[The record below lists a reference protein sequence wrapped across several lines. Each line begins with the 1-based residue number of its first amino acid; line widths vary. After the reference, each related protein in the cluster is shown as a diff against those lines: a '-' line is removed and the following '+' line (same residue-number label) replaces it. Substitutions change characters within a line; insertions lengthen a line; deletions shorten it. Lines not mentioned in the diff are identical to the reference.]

1 MNDTPASVTTQPV
14 AATYTAP
21 KGLSVIKV
29 AFRDRRTLAMLLL
42 GFSAGLPITMVLG
55 TLNAWLTEADVAIS
69 TIGILSWVG
78 LFAAFKFLWSP
89 LVGVRPPLIGKRL
102 GRRRSWL
109 IGCQIVVI
117 GALFVI
123 AFSNPEDGALV
134 PLASAA
140 ALAAFASATQDI
152 VIDTWRIEVAGP
164 GAPLD
169 LLSTIYQFGSRSA
182 ALVGGAGSLLLAD
195 AVGWPVTYMLSGIL
209 MGLGVLG
216 TLIAPEPTPAPAQ
229 AIARERLGS
238 PRLRQ
243 IALIATLAAWAWAAY
258 MLVAFMVTALT
269 TTPAPSAG
277 EFTGTWGPWIIA
289 AAVLLP
295 CALAGFVVWRGK
307 VATPAPGDRPV
318 LTKLYD
324 AILAPLVEL
333 MGRLGW
339 GSLIVLGL
347 ILTYRITDGVW
358 GPFAFPFYMGDTGGA
373 LGHTKSEV
381 ALASKTFGVIMTIIG
396 IGLGG
401 WALLAIGRMASL
413 LIGAVLAAATN
424 LLFVDLA
431 MGAPVIGRFMEAT
444 GLYALFGAF
453 GAGEPMAR
461 LMLAIAGENIAGGF
475 AGAAFVAYLSAL
487 SSRMFGAVQFA
498 VFTSLALLIGTLGR
512 GALGEMIENQGFAP
526 VFLFAA
532 ALGGIAVVFC
542 IMEWIRLAAEHR
554 SLTRQPEASA
564 SPR

>member
-14 AATYTAP
+14 AATDTTP

-89 LVGVRPPLIGKRL
+89 LVGLRPPLIGKRL

-123 AFSNPEDGALV
+123 AFSNPEGGALV

-216 TLIAPEPTPAPAQ
+216 TLIAPEPAPAPPQ

-258 MLVAFMVTALT
+258 MLVSFMVTALT

-295 CALAGFVVWRGK
+295 CALAGVVVWRGK

-413 LIGAVLAAATN
+413 LIGAILAAATN

-431 MGAPVIGRFMEAT
+431 MGAPMIGRFMEAT

-542 IMEWIRLAAEHR
+542 LLEWIRLAAERR
-554 SLTRQPEASA
+554 SLARQPEAGA

>member
-1 MNDTPASVTTQPV
+1 MNDTPASVTAQPV
-14 AATYTAP
+14 AATDTAP
-21 KGLSVIKV
+21 KGLGVIKV

-55 TLNAWLTEADVAIS
+55 TLNAWLTDADVAIS

-89 LVGVRPPLIGKRL
+89 LVGIRPPVIGKRL

-109 IGCQIVVI
+109 IGCQVVVI

-123 AFSNPEDGALV
+123 AFSNPEGSTLV
-134 PLASAA
+134 PLAIAA

-216 TLIAPEPTPAPAQ
+216 TLIAPEPAPAPPQ

-258 MLVAFMVTALT
+258 MLVNFMVTALT

-413 LIGAVLAAATN
+413 LIGAILAAATN

-542 IMEWIRLAAEHR
+542 LLEWIRLAAERR
-554 SLTRQPEASA
+554 SLARQPEPDA

>member
-1 MNDTPASVTTQPV
+1 MNDTPARVPTEPV
-14 AATYTAP
+14 AATDPAP
-21 KGLSVIKV
+21 KGLGVIKV

-89 LVGVRPPLIGKRL
+89 LVSIRPPLIGKRL

-123 AFSNPEDGALV
+123 AFSNPEGGALV

-216 TLIAPEPTPAPAQ
+216 TLIAPEPAPAPAQ

-258 MLVAFMVTALT
+258 MLVSFMVTALT

-413 LIGAVLAAATN
+413 LIGAILAAATN

-542 IMEWIRLAAEHR
+542 ILEWIRLAAER
-554 SLTRQPEASA
+554 RGLARQPEADA
-564 SPR
+564 RA

>member
-14 AATYTAP
+14 AATDTAP

-123 AFSNPEDGALV
+123 AFSNPEGGALV

-258 MLVAFMVTALT
+258 MLVGFMVTALT

-339 GSLIVLGL
+339 GALIVLGL

-413 LIGAVLAAATN
+413 LIGAILAAATN

-542 IMEWIRLAAEHR
+542 LLEWIRLAAERR
-554 SLTRQPEASA
+554 SLARQPEAGA

>member
-1 MNDTPASVTTQPV
+1 MNDTPARVPTEPV
-14 AATYTAP
+14 AVTDTAP
-21 KGLSVIKV
+21 KGLAVIKV

-55 TLNAWLTEADVAIS
+55 TLNAWLTDADVAIS

-89 LVGVRPPLIGKRL
+89 LVGLRPPVIGKRL

-109 IGCQIVVI
+109 IGCQVVVI

-123 AFSNPEDGALV
+123 SFSNPEGSTLV
-134 PLASAA
+134 PLAIAA

-216 TLIAPEPTPAPAQ
+216 TLIAPEPAPAPPQ

-258 MLVAFMVTALT
+258 MLVNFMVTALT

-413 LIGAVLAAATN
+413 LIGAILAAATN

-542 IMEWIRLAAEHR
+542 LVEWIRLAAER
-554 SLTRQPEASA
+554 RGLARQPEADA

>member
-1 MNDTPASVTTQPV
+1 MNDTPARMPTEPLAVTDT
-14 AATYTAP
+14 TP
-21 KGLSVIKV
+21 KGLGVIKV

-55 TLNAWLTEADVAIS
+55 TLNAWLTDADVAIS

-78 LFAAFKFLWSP
+78 LCAAFKFLWSP
-89 LVGVRPPLIGKRL
+89 LVGIRPPVIGKRL

-109 IGCQIVVI
+109 IACQVVVI

-123 AFSNPEDGALV
+123 AFSNPEGSTLV
-134 PLASAA
+134 PLAIAA

-195 AVGWPVTYMLSGIL
+195 AVGWPVTYMLSGML

-216 TLIAPEPTPAPAQ
+216 TLIAPEPTPAPPQ
-229 AIARERLGS
+229 AIAKERLGS

-243 IALIATLAAWAWAAY
+243 IALIATLAAWAWAAF
-258 MLVAFMVTALT
+258 MLVNFMVTALT

-339 GSLIVLGL
+339 GALIVLGL

-381 ALASKTFGVIMTIIG
+381 ALASKTFGVVMTIIG

-542 IMEWIRLAAEHR
+542 LLEWIRLAAER
-554 SLTRQPEASA
+554 RKLDRTGETV

>member
-1 MNDTPASVTTQPV
+1 MTDSPPAVTTDPV
-14 AATYTAP
+14 AASDTAP
-21 KGLSVIKV
+21 KGLGVIKV

-42 GFSAGLPITMVLG
+42 GFSAGLPLVMVLG
-55 TLNAWLTEADVAIS
+55 TLNAWLTDADVSIS

-89 LVGVRPPLIGKRL
+89 LVGFTPPVIGRRF

-109 IGCQIVVI
+109 IGCQVVVI
-117 GALFVI
+117 GALVVI
-123 AFSNPEDGALV
+123 ALSNPEGSTLV

-169 LLSTIYQFGSRSA
+169 LLSTVYQFGSRSA

-195 AVGWPVTYMLSGIL
+195 AVGWPATYFLSGIL
-209 MGLGVLG
+209 MGVGVLG
-216 TLIAPEPTPAPAQ
+216 TFIAPEPVPAPAQ
-229 AIARERLGS
+229 AIAKERLGS

-258 MLVAFMVTALT
+258 MLVNFMVTALT
-269 TTPAPSAG
+269 TSPAPSAG

-295 CALAGFVVWRGK
+295 CALAGFVVWRGR
-307 VATPAPGDRPV
+307 VATPAAGDRPV
-318 LTKLYD
+318 LTLLYD

-339 GSLIVLGL
+339 GALIVLGL

-381 ALASKTFGVIMTIIG
+381 ALASKTFGVVMTIIG

-401 WALLAIGRMASL
+401 WALLVIGRMASL
-413 LIGAVLAAATN
+413 LIGAILAAATN
-424 LLFVDLA
+424 LLFMDLA
-431 MGAPVIGRFMEAT
+431 MGAPVIGGFMSAT
-444 GLYALFGAF
+444 GLYGLFGAF
-453 GAGEPMAR
+453 GLGEPMAR

-487 SSRMFGAVQFA
+487 SNKMFGAVQFA
-498 VFTSLALLIGTLGR
+498 VFTSLALLIGTFGR

-526 VFLFAA
+526 VFMFAA
-532 ALGGIAVVFC
+532 ALGGITVVFC
-542 IMEWIRLAAEHR
+542 LLEWIRLAAERRRLDRH
-554 SLTRQPEASA
+554 TDADA
-564 SPR
+564 IPR

>member
-1 MNDTPASVTTQPV
+1 MNDTPARMPTEPLAVTDT
-14 AATYTAP
+14 TP
-21 KGLSVIKV
+21 KGLGVIKV

-55 TLNAWLTEADVAIS
+55 TLNAWLTDADVAIS

-89 LVGVRPPLIGKRL
+89 LVGIRPPVIGKRL

-109 IGCQIVVI
+109 IGCQVVVI

-123 AFSNPEDGALV
+123 AFSNPEGSTLV
-134 PLASAA
+134 PLAIAA

-195 AVGWPVTYMLSGIL
+195 AVGWPVTYMLSGML

-216 TLIAPEPTPAPAQ
+216 TLIAPEPTPAPPQ
-229 AIARERLGS
+229 AIAKERLGS

-243 IALIATLAAWAWAAY
+243 IALIATLAAWAWAAF
-258 MLVAFMVTALT
+258 MLVNFMVTALT

-339 GSLIVLGL
+339 GALIVLGL

-381 ALASKTFGVIMTIIG
+381 ALASKTFGVVMTIIG

-542 IMEWIRLAAEHR
+542 LLEWIRLAAECR
-554 SLTRQPEASA
+554 KLDRTGETV

>member
-1 MNDTPASVTTQPV
+1 MNDTPARAPTEPV
-14 AATYTAP
+14 AATDTAP
-21 KGLSVIKV
+21 KGLGVIKV

-55 TLNAWLTEADVAIS
+55 TLNAWLTDADVAIS

-89 LVGVRPPLIGKRL
+89 LVGIRPPVIGKRL

-109 IGCQIVVI
+109 IGCQVVVI

-123 AFSNPEDGALV
+123 AFSNPEGSTLV
-134 PLASAA
+134 PLAIAA

-195 AVGWPVTYMLSGIL
+195 AVGWPATYMLSGIL

-216 TLIAPEPTPAPAQ
+216 TLIAPEPAPAPPQ
-229 AIARERLGS
+229 AVARERLGS

-258 MLVAFMVTALT
+258 MLVNFMVTALT

-413 LIGAVLAAATN
+413 LIGAILAAATN

-542 IMEWIRLAAEHR
+542 ILEWIRLVAERR
-554 SLTRQPEASA
+554 SLARQPEADP

>member
-1 MNDTPASVTTQPV
+1 MNDTPASVTAQPV
-14 AATYTAP
+14 VATDTAP
-21 KGLSVIKV
+21 KGLGVIKV

-55 TLNAWLTEADVAIS
+55 TLNAWLTDADVAIS

-89 LVGVRPPLIGKRL
+89 LVGLRPPVIGKRL

-109 IGCQIVVI
+109 IACQVVVI

-123 AFSNPEDGALV
+123 AFSNPEGSTLV

-195 AVGWPVTYMLSGIL
+195 ALGWPATYMLSGIL

-229 AIARERLGS
+229 AIAKERLGS

-243 IALIATLAAWAWAAY
+243 IALVATLAAWAWAAY
-258 MLVAFMVTALT
+258 MLVSFMVTALT
-269 TTPAPSAG
+269 TSPAPSAG
-277 EFTGTWGPWIIA
+277 EFTATWGPWIIG

-413 LIGAVLAAATN
+413 LIGAILAAATN

-542 IMEWIRLAAEHR
+542 ILEWIRLAAESR
-554 SLTRQPEASA
+554 RLDRAGAEI

>member
-1 MNDTPASVTTQPV
+1 MNDTPARVPTEPV
-14 AATYTAP
+14 AATDTTP
-21 KGLSVIKV
+21 KGLGVIKV

-89 LVGVRPPLIGKRL
+89 LVGIRPPLIGKRL

-123 AFSNPEDGALV
+123 AFSNPEGGALV

-216 TLIAPEPTPAPAQ
+216 TLIAPEPRPAPAQ

-258 MLVAFMVTALT
+258 MLVGFMVTALT

-339 GSLIVLGL
+339 GALIVLGL

-413 LIGAVLAAATN
+413 LIGAILAAATN

-542 IMEWIRLAAEHR
+542 LLEWIRLAAERR
-554 SLTRQPEASA
+554 SLARQPEAGA

>member
-1 MNDTPASVTTQPV
+1 MNDTPARVPTEPV
-14 AATYTAP
+14 AATDTTP
-21 KGLSVIKV
+21 KGLGVIKV

-89 LVGVRPPLIGKRL
+89 LVGIRPPVIGKRL

-123 AFSNPEDGALV
+123 AFSNPEGGALV

-195 AVGWPVTYMLSGIL
+195 AVGWPATYMLSGIL

-216 TLIAPEPTPAPAQ
+216 TVIAPEPTPAPAQ

-258 MLVAFMVTALT
+258 MLVSFMVTALT

-289 AAVLLP
+289 SAVLLP

-339 GSLIVLGL
+339 GALIVLGL

-413 LIGAVLAAATN
+413 LIGAILAAATN

-444 GLYALFGAF
+444 GLYTLFGAF

-542 IMEWIRLAAEHR
+542 LLEWIRLAAERR
-554 SLTRQPEASA
+554 SLARQPEAGA
-564 SPR
+564 RA

>member
-1 MNDTPASVTTQPV
+1 MNDTPARAPTEPV
-14 AATYTAP
+14 AATDTTP
-21 KGLSVIKV
+21 KGLAVIKV

-55 TLNAWLTEADVAIS
+55 TLNAWLTDAEVAIS

-89 LVGVRPPLIGKRL
+89 MVGILPPVIGKRL

-109 IGCQIVVI
+109 MGCQVVVI

-123 AFSNPEDGALV
+123 AFSNPEGGSLV

-195 AVGWPVTYMLSGIL
+195 ALGWPATYMLSGLL

-216 TLIAPEPTPAPAQ
+216 TLIAPEPTPAPSQ

-243 IALIATLAAWAWAAY
+243 IALFATLAAWAWAAY
-258 MLVAFMVTALT
+258 MLVNFMITALT
-269 TTPAPSAG
+269 TSPAPSAG
-277 EFTGTWGPWIIA
+277 EFTATWGPWIIG

-307 VATPAPGDRPV
+307 VATPTHDDRPV
-318 LTKLYD
+318 VTRLYD

-339 GSLIVLGL
+339 GALIVLGL

-358 GPFAFPFYMGDTGGA
+358 GPFAFPFYMGDAGGA

-381 ALASKTFGVIMTIIG
+381 ALASKTFGVVMTIIG

-401 WALLAIGRMASL
+401 WALLVIGRMASL
-413 LIGAVLAAATN
+413 LIGAILAAATN

-542 IMEWIRLAAEHR
+542 LLEWIRLAAER
-554 SLTRQPEASA
+554 RRLDCAGGNA
-564 SPR
+564 ILG

>member
-1 MNDTPASVTTQPV
+1 MTDTPPAVTTDPV
-14 AATYTAP
+14 AATDTAP
-21 KGLSVIKV
+21 KGLGVIKV

-42 GFSAGLPITMVLG
+42 GFSAALPITMVLG
-55 TLNAWLTEADVAIS
+55 TLNAWLTDADVAIS

-89 LVGVRPPLIGKRL
+89 LVGFTPPVIGKRF

-109 IGCQIVVI
+109 MGCQVVVI
-117 GALFVI
+117 GALLVI
-123 AFSNPEDGALV
+123 GLSNPEGGTLV
-134 PLASAA
+134 PLAIAA

-164 GAPLD
+164 GAPID
-169 LLSTIYQFGSRSA
+169 LLSTVYQFGSRSA
-182 ALVGGAGSLLLAD
+182 ALVGGAGSLVLAD
-195 AVGWPVTYMLSGIL
+195 MVGWPATYILSGIL
-209 MGLGVLG
+209 MGVGVLG
-216 TLIAPEPTPAPAQ
+216 TFIAPEPVPAPPQ
-229 AIARERLGS
+229 AIAKERLGS

-258 MLVAFMVTALT
+258 MLVNFMVAALT

-295 CALAGFVVWRGK
+295 CALAGFVVWRGQ

-318 LTKLYD
+318 LTLLYD

-339 GSLIVLGL
+339 GALIVLGL

-401 WALLAIGRMASL
+401 WALLVIGRMASL
-413 LIGAVLAAATN
+413 LIGAILAAATN

-431 MGAPVIGRFMEAT
+431 MGAPVIGGFMSAT
-444 GLYALFGAF
+444 GLYGLFGAF
-453 GAGEPMAR
+453 GLGEPMAR

-487 SSRMFGAVQFA
+487 SNKMFGAVQFA
-498 VFTSLALLIGTLGR
+498 VFTSLALLIGTFGR

-526 VFLFAA
+526 VFMFAA
-532 ALGGIAVVFC
+532 ALGGITVVFC
-542 IMEWIRLAAEHR
+542 LLEWIRLAVERRKLDRAGE
-554 SLTRQPEASA
+554 SV

>member
-1 MNDTPASVTTQPV
+1 MNDTPARVPTEPV
-14 AATYTAP
+14 AATDTAP
-21 KGLSVIKV
+21 KGLAVIKV

-55 TLNAWLTEADVAIS
+55 TLNAWLTDADVAIS

-89 LVGVRPPLIGKRL
+89 LVGIRPPVIGKRL

-109 IGCQIVVI
+109 IGCQVVVI

-123 AFSNPEDGALV
+123 AFSNPEGSTLV
-134 PLASAA
+134 PLAIAA

-216 TLIAPEPTPAPAQ
+216 TLIAPEPAPAPPQ

-258 MLVAFMVTALT
+258 MLVNFMVTALT

-413 LIGAVLAAATN
+413 LIGAILAAATN

-542 IMEWIRLAAEHR
+542 LLEWIRLAAERR
-554 SLTRQPEASA
+554 SRARQPEADP